1 MKSGLDA
8 MPLFLLDNLLC
19 LFLIKGHFH
28 IPFKIFC
35 HFLAKIWFF
44 WRGSSCRSCY
54 GLIPMFHVKCFLL
67 ALAKTHILG
76 NFIAG
81 WSEHWNSTFIRTR
94 ISIEVITGSWNK
106 IKLIITKKIVK
117 LNYHTNAYNSLTNF
131 EYEVNETTGN
141 GNCENLLNLAWK
153 NLWNRFM
160 WSEHWNSTFIRTR
173 ITIEV
178 ITGSCWNK
186 INNS

>member
-1 MKSGLDA
+1 MDYLKNELILIG
-8 MPLFLLDNLLC
+8 

-44 WRGSSCRSCY
+44 CRGSSCRSCY

-67 ALAKTHILG
+67 ALAETNILG

-94 ISIEVITGSWNK
+94 ISIEVITWSWNT
-106 IKLIITKKIVK
+106 IKLIITKNFVK
-117 LNYHTNAYNSLTNF
+117 LINHTNVCNSVTNF
-131 EYEVNETTGN
+131 EWNDQKRKLRESVET
-141 GNCENLLNLAWK
+141 C
-153 NLWNRFM
+153 
-160 WSEHWNSTFIRTR
+160 
-173 ITIEV
+173 
-178 ITGSCWNK
+178 
-186 INNS
+186 